1 MFMPSKTCMSILSS
15 MPTLGSFQAVQDF
28 KRQELEV
35 KSSPIFSS
43 PGDAVLITEADL
55 EGYYGS
61 PEVAMKGLKHVRR
74 IALARPMIARVSCFF
89 AALRASGDVPRLP
102 SRLPEIR
109 AC

>member
-1 MFMPSKTCMSILSS
+1 
-15 MPTLGSFQAVQDF
+15 MPTLGCFQAVQDF
-28 KRQELEV
+28 KRQELESLEV

-43 PGDAVLITEADL
+43 PGDTVLITEADL
-55 EGYYGS
+55 EGYGS
-61 PEVAMKGLKHVRR
+61 PEVAMRGLKHVGR
-74 IALARPMIARVSCFF
+74 IALARPMMARVSYFF